1 MINILIILIASC
13 TNDPSNLGTNLV
25 PNGDNLNFKTIDSY
39 TSSFNQSLASYQFDS
54 LKFGSSSTILL
65 GSYKNVTIESL
76 IGFYINP
83 PDSILD
89 PFKADSSK
97 LVKCWVE
104 IQPTY
109 WIGDSNNFQFSIHR
123 INTSWNPSTLT
134 KDTLNEIY
142 SYMSEDLLDYSTY
155 SYVDTIMKFDL
166 STELVDGWIRRTYD
180 STYSPDYGI
189 LIRPISKTGIVGFQG
204 LTTYNVEEYPNLY
217 MVFEQDGE
225 FDTLIAVPSVD
236 MHVPKGDIIP
246 NSNEN
251 IILQSSLGIRG
262 KLFFDLSLVPENIVV
277 NKATLDLFIDQSNT
291 EFGTKKAD
299 TIAVG
304 FLTNLEKVTI
314 STKIGKYSLKRT
326 ENKYSGDIRL
336 FVQNWVDG
344 EDNQGMSIQLTD
356 ELRSVSHVGIY
367 SSSCPIDSLKPKLTI
382 YYTQK

>member
-1 MINILIILIASC
+1 
-13 TNDPSNLGTNLV
+13 
-25 PNGDNLNFKTIDSY
+25 
-39 TSSFNQSLASYQFDS
+39 
-54 LKFGSSSTILL
+54 
-65 GSYKNVTIESL
+65 
-76 IGFYINP
+76 
-83 PDSILD
+83 
-89 PFKADSSK
+89 
-97 LVKCWVE
+97 
-104 IQPTY
+104 
-109 WIGDSNNFQFSIHR
+109 
-123 INTSWNPSTLT
+123 
-134 KDTLNEIY
+134 
-142 SYMSEDLLDYSTY
+142 
-155 SYVDTIMKFDL
+155 
-166 STELVDGWIRRTYD
+166 
-180 STYSPDYGI
+180 
-189 LIRPISKTGIVGFQG
+189 
-204 LTTYNVEEYPNLY
+204 
-217 MVFEQDGE
+217 
-225 FDTLIAVPSVD
+225 

-262 KLFFDLSLVPENIVV
+262 KMFFDLSLVPENIVV

-344 EDNQGMSIQLTD
+344 EDNEGMSIQLTD